1 MTSELS
7 VEVLETADAVANRA
21 AQAIAAQREK
31 PSEPAAGFCSP
42 VAAAILPG

>member
-21 AQAIAAQREK
+21 AQAIAALAREAIEARG
-31 PSEPAAGFCSP
+31 SFCSP
-42 VAAAILPG
+42 